1 MLKTKRS
8 VTYRLYPSVKQ
19 EAALQSH
26 LRLHCELYN
35 ACLQERREAFKRGVC
50 LSEEMQVRQLPE
62 IKKLR
67 PELKVLGGHAF
78 QETVRRVDLAFK
90 AFFRRVKA
98 GQTPGY
104 PRFKSSSRYSGW
116 TYKSL
121 SNWRFRS
128 DGKHGRIRMDGI
140 GTVRIRGKARTV
152 GKIKTCTITHK
163 AGRWY
168 ASIVMECQPKRQAG
182 SVDRGFDWGIE
193 SFLTLNDGSRVAN
206 PRFLDQAKQALCEA
220 HQELSRKKRG
230 SNNRRK
236 AVRRLAALH
245 RKVANRQ
252 NDFLHQVS
260 SRLVE
265 SSSLLATEKLS
276 LRNMS
281 RSARGCVK
289 EPGKNVRQKSG
300 LNKRILDT
308 APGKFLSMLQY
319 KAEEA
324 GIELVEVNTRKAK
337 PSQTCPY
344 CGAVR
349 KKLLSERIHIC
360 PCGARMSRDQASAQ
374 VCLNH
379 ALFGAGN
386 RPSVVAV
393 QAAYET
399 ATDLF
404 SIGGR

>member
-1 MLKTKRS
+1 M
-8 VTYRLYPSVKQ
+8 
-19 EAALQSH
+19 QSH

-35 ACLQERREAFKRGVC
+35 ACIMERREAFKHGVRVR
-50 LSEEMQVRQLPE
+50 ERMQLRQLPE

-67 PELKVLGGHAF
+67 PELKALGGHAL
-78 QETVRRVDLAFK
+78 QETVRRVDLAFE

-104 PRFKSSSRYSGW
+104 PRFKSSRRYSGW

-121 SNWRFRS
+121 SNWRFLS

-140 GTVRIRGKARTV
+140 GEVHIRGRARTV
-152 GKIKTCTITHK
+152 GKVKTCTITRK

-168 ASIVMECQPKRQAG
+168 ASILMECCPKRQAG
-182 SVDRGFDWGIE
+182 SVARGLDWGIE

-206 PRFLDQAKQALCEA
+206 PRFLDQTKQALCRAQE
-220 HQELSRKKRG
+220 ELSRKKRG

-236 AVRRLAALH
+236 AVRKLAALH
-245 RKVANRQ
+245 RKIAGCRK
-252 NDFLHQVS
+252 DFLHQVS

-276 LRNMS
+276 VKNMS
-281 RSARGCVK
+281 QSARGSL
-289 EPGKNVRQKSG
+289 EAPGKNVRQKAG
-300 LNKRILDT
+300 LNKGILDG
-308 APGKFLSMLQY
+308 APSTFLSMLRY

-349 KKLLSERIHIC
+349 KKLLSERMHVC
-360 PCGARMSRDQASAQ
+360 RCGASMPRDQASAQ

-386 RPSVVAV
+386 RPSVVAA
-393 QAAYET
+393 QAVAHET
-399 ATDLF
+399 ATELQGL
-404 SIGGR
+404 GGR